1 MFSKLEFWC
10 CGFSLGQ
17 PGGSGR
23 PSRHKG
29 AEAGLHVWGI
39 HPLTGA
45 WRELQLRTCAAGW
58 RGDMPGVYSR
68 DYASLTHP
76 NAYRSAGFISA
87 ELDFLDSVPSWG
99 PGKTQNSSSERM
111 LPLVLVGLHVF

>member
-17 PGGSGR
+17 PGGSGG

-29 AEAGLHVWGI
+29 AEAVCMSVRY
-39 HPLTGA
+39 PLAGA
-45 WRELQLRTCAAGW
+45 WRELQLRTSAVGW
-58 RGDMPGVYSR
+58 RGGMPGVYSR

-111 LPLVLVGLHVF
+111 LSLALVGLHVF